1 MGSLFLCEWFFC
13 RMDSDLEPVALTPQK
28 QDSAWKH
35 CEVYKYGDRVQMR
48 CLYCR
53 KMFKGG
59 GITRVKEHLAGKKG
73 QGTICDQVPDE
84 VRLFLQQC
92 IDGTVR
98 RQRKR
103 RRSSPDPLPIAYFP
117 PCEGETQVVAP
128 TDVDNGFKSPGS
140 DVVAG
145 QSTGRTKQRTY
156 RSRKNNAFERND
168 LANVEVGVGNSMS
181 DLLGRDMDNLIPV
194 AISSVKNIVHPS
206 SKDREKPVHMA
217 MGRFLFDTGADFDVA
232 NSANFQPFMD
242 EIVSGGFGVSI
253 PTRED
258 LRGWILKSCVEEVK
272 KEIDD
277 CKSLWKKTGCSV
289 LVQELNSNE
298 GCSKILKFLVYC
310 PEKVVFLKSVDA
322 SEMLDSEDK
331 LFEILKEV
339 VEEIGDS
346 NVVQVITKC
355 EDHYVAAGKRLMD
368 VYPSLYWVPCAADCI
383 DKMLDEFG
391 KMDWMSEIIEQARTV
406 TRIIYNHSGV
416 LNLMRKFTYG
426 IDIVQPGFSSS
437 ATTFTTMARI
447 ADLKPHLQAM
457 VTSSEW
463 NDCSYSKEAGGLAI
477 TETINDEGFWKAL
490 TLSNYITAPL
500 LRVLRIVCSER
511 KPAMGYVY
519 AAVYRAKEA
528 IKTHMIHKED
538 YTIYWKIID
547 RWWLQQHR
555 LPLHAAGFYLN
566 PKFFYSTD
574 ELLRS
579 EIHLAVVDCIEKL
592 VPDVDIQDIIIKD
605 LNSYKNAAG
614 IFARNLAIRA
624 RDTMLPAEWWSTY
637 GESCLNLSR
646 FAIRILSQTC
656 SSSIGSGRNLP
667 LISQIYETKNSIERQ
682 RLSDLVFV
690 QYNMRLR
697 RLENSGDDTV
707 DPLSHS
713 NMEVVEDWVSRNQV
727 CIEGNGSSDWKSLEP
742 IKRTEEVAVVIDE
755 TEDLGSGFDDA
766 EIYKLEKEASYEGG
780 YSENLFT

>member
-1 MGSLFLCEWFFC
+1 
-13 RMDSDLEPVALTPQK
+13 MDSDLEPVALTPQK

-73 QGTICDQVPDE
+73 QGTICDQVPEE
-84 VRLFLQQC
+84 VRLYLQQC

-103 RRSSPDPLPIAYFP
+103 RKSSPEPLPIAYFP
-117 PCEGETQVVAP
+117 PCEVETQVVAP
-128 TDVDNGFKSPGS
+128 SDVNNGFKSPSS

-156 RSRKNNAFERND
+156 RSRKNVERND
-168 LANVEVGVGNSMS
+168 LANVEVGGVSNMS
-181 DLLGRDMDNLIPV
+181 DLIDRDMDNLIPV

-206 SKDREKPVHMA
+206 SKDREKTVHMA
-217 MGRFLFDTGADFDVA
+217 MGRFLFDIGADFDAA
-232 NSANFQPFMD
+232 NSVNFQTFID
-242 EIVSGGFGVSI
+242 SIVSGGFGVSI
-253 PTRED
+253 PTHED

-272 KEIDD
+272 KEIDE
-277 CKSLWKKTGCSV
+277 CKTLWKRTGCSV

-298 GCSKILKFLVYC
+298 GPMILKFLVYC

-322 SEMLDSEDK
+322 SEILDSEDK
-331 LFEILKEV
+331 LYELLKEV
-339 VEEIGDS
+339 VEEIGDT

-355 EDHYVAAGKRLMD
+355 EDHYAAAGKKLMD
-368 VYPSLYWVPCAADCI
+368 VYPSLYWVPCAAHCI
-383 DKMLDEFG
+383 DKMLEEFG
-391 KMDWMSEIIEQARTV
+391 KMDWIREIIEQARTV

-416 LNLMRKFTYG
+416 LNLVRKFTYG
-426 IDIVQPGFSSS
+426 NDIVQPAFTSS
-437 ATTFTTMARI
+437 ATNFTTMGRI

-463 NDCSYSKEAGGLAI
+463 NDCSYSKEAGGLAM
-477 TETINDEGFWKAL
+477 TETINDENFWKAL
-490 TLSNYITAPL
+490 TLANHISAPI

-528 IKTHMIHKED
+528 IKTHLVHRED
-538 YTIYWKIID
+538 YIVYWKIID
-547 RWWLQQHR
+547 RWWLQQ
-555 LPLHAAGFYLN
+555 PLHAAGFYLN
-566 PKFFYSTD
+566 PKFFYSID
-574 ELLRS
+574 EEMRS

-592 VPDVDIQDIIIKD
+592 VPDVNIQDIVIKD
-605 LNSYKNAAG
+605 INSYKNAVG
-614 IFARNLAIRA
+614 IFGRNLAIRA

-656 SSSIGSGRNLP
+656 SSSIGSGRNLT
-667 LISQIYETKNSIERQ
+667 LISQIYESKNSIERQ

-697 RLENSGDDTV
+697 RLGSESSGDDTV

-713 NMEVVEDWVSRNQV
+713 NMEVLEDWVSRNQV
-727 CIEGNGSSDWKSLEP
+727 CIEGNGSSDWKSLEF
-742 IKRTEEVAVVIDE
+742 IKRAEEVAVVIDE
-755 TEDLGSGFDDA
+755 TEDLGSDIFKG
-766 EIYKLEKEASYEGG
+766 EKEASYEGG

>member
-1 MGSLFLCEWFFC
+1 
-13 RMDSDLEPVALTPQK
+13 MDSDLEPVALTPQK

-35 CEVYKYGDRVQMR
+35 CEVYKYGERVQMR

-73 QGTICDQVPDE
+73 QGTICDQVPED

-103 RRSSPDPLPIAYFP
+103 RKSSPDPLPIAYFP
-117 PCEGETQVVAP
+117 PCEAETEVVVP
-128 TDVDNGFKSPGS
+128 PDVNNGFKSPSS

-156 RSRKNNAFERND
+156 RSRKNNNNAFERSD
-168 LANVEVGVGNSMS
+168 LANVEVGGVNNIS
-181 DLLGRDMDNLIPV
+181 DLIGRDMDNLIPV

-206 SKDREKPVHMA
+206 SKDREKTVHMA
-217 MGRFLFDTGADFDVA
+217 VGRFLFDIGADFEAV
-232 NSANFQPFMD
+232 NSANFQPFID
-242 EIVSGGFGVSI
+242 TIVSGGFGVSV
-253 PTRED
+253 PTHED
-258 LRGWILKSCVEEVK
+258 LRGWILKSCVEEMK
-272 KEIDD
+272 KDIDE
-277 CKSLWKKTGCSV
+277 CKSMWKKTGCSV
-289 LVQELNSNE
+289 LVQESNPNKGPMVLN
-298 GCSKILKFLVYC
+298 FLVYC

-322 SEMLDSEDK
+322 SEILASAEK
-331 LFEILKEV
+331 LYELLKDV

-355 EDHYVAAGKRLMD
+355 EDHYITAGKKLMD
-368 VYPSLYWVPCAADCI
+368 VYPSLYWVPCAAHCL
-383 DKMLDEFG
+383 DKMLEEFG
-391 KMDWMSEIIEQARTV
+391 KIAWIREIIQQARTV
-406 TRIIYNHSGV
+406 SRIIYNHSDV
-416 LNLMRKFTYG
+416 LNLMRKFTFG
-426 IDIVQPGFSSS
+426 NDIVQPALTSS
-437 ATTFTTMARI
+437 ATNFATMGRI
-447 ADLKPHLQAM
+447 ADLKLHLQAM

-463 NDCSYSKEAGGLAI
+463 NDCSYSKEAGGLAM
-477 TETINDEGFWKAL
+477 TETINDESFWKAL
-490 TLSNYITAPL
+490 TLANHITLPL
-500 LRVLRIVCSER
+500 LRVLRIVYSER

-519 AAVYRAKEA
+519 AALYRAKEA
-528 IKTHMIHKED
+528 IKTHLVHIED

-547 RWWLQQHR
+547 RWWLQQQR

-566 PKFFYSTD
+566 PKFFYSID
-574 ELLRS
+574 EEMRS

-592 VPDVDIQDIIIKD
+592 VPDVNIQDIIIKD
-605 LNSYKNAAG
+605 INSYKNAVG
-614 IFARNLAIRA
+614 IFGRNLAIRA

-646 FAIRILSQTC
+646 FAIRILSQPC
-656 SSSIGSGRNLP
+656 SSSIGSRRNLTP
-667 LISQIYETKNSIERQ
+667 IEQIYESKNSIERQ

-697 RLENSGDDTV
+697 RLGCESGDDNV

-727 CIEGNGSSDWKSLEP
+727 CIEGNGSSDWKSLESV
-742 IKRTEEVAVVIDE
+742 KRTEEVAVIDE

-766 EIYKLEKEASYEGG
+766 EIFKG
-780 YSENLFT
+780 ENLAQW